1 MSAET
6 GRDENVTLVD
16 LLDRLC
22 HQGVHVS
29 GEATIG
35 LADVELLRVAVRVLV
50 ASEDTA
56 SRTGLPTGNGGSSLQ
71 FGEPPQHPAEREP
84 LPERYAGTS
93 RGDASER
100 PNLRAD
106 ATPAD
111 RGSGSRG
118 GDSTGQAGSGAEE
131 GANTDR
137 EALARGVGQL
147 VLTIVEVIRDLLERQ
162 SSRRVEAGTVDD
174 DQIERLGVALEALE
188 ERVVEL
194 RELFGLE
201 ESDLNIDL
209 GSLGRL
215 R

>member
-1 MSAET
+1 
-6 GRDENVTLVD
+6 
-16 LLDRLC
+16 
-22 HQGVHVS
+22 
-29 GEATIG
+29 
-35 LADVELLRVAVRVLV
+35 
-50 ASEDTA
+50 
-56 SRTGLPTGNGGSSLQ
+56 
-71 FGEPPQHPAEREP
+71 